1 MGATVANLLEV
12 TDSTFEQ
19 EVLQAETP
27 VLVDFWAP
35 WCGPCRMVGPVLD
48 EIAAEKQE
56 AVKIVKVNTDDHYQY
71 AGKYGVMSLP
81 TLLIFKGGEP
91 VDKLIGAHPKRTI
104 VDRLDKHINGDG
116 E

>member
-1 MGATVANLLEV
+1 VANLLEV
-12 TDSTFEQ
+12 TDSTFEA
-19 EVLQAETP
+19 EVLKADTT

-48 EIAAEKQE
+48 EIAAEKQD
-56 AVKIVKVNTDDHYQY
+56 AVKIVKVNTDDNYEF

-81 TLLIFKGGEP
+81 TLLIFKDGAP

-104 VDRLDKHINGDG
+104 VDRLEQHINGDG

>member
-1 MGATVANLLEV
+1 VANLQEI
-12 TDSTFEQ
+12 TDSTFEA
-19 EVLQAETP
+19 EVLQADKP

-48 EIAAEKQE
+48 EIAGEKQD
-56 AVKIVKVNTDDHYQY
+56 AVKIVKINTDENYQF

-81 TLLIFKGGEP
+81 TLLIFKGGQP

-104 VDRLDKHINGDG
+104 VDRIDQQINGDSN
-116 E
+116 

>member
-1 MGATVANLLEV
+1 VANLQEI
-12 TDSTFEQ
+12 TDSTFEA
-19 EVLQAETP
+19 EVLQADKP

-48 EIAAEKQE
+48 EIAGEKQD
-56 AVKIVKVNTDDHYQY
+56 AVKIVKINTDENYQF

-104 VDRLDKHINGDG
+104 VDRIDQHINGDSN
-116 E
+116 

>member
-1 MGATVANLLEV
+1 VANLLEV
-12 TDSTFEQ
+12 TDSTFEA
-19 EVLQAETP
+19 EVLKSDTT

-48 EIAAEKQE
+48 EIAAEKE
-56 AVKIVKVNTDDHYQY
+56 DAVKIVKVNTDDNYEY

-81 TLLIFKGGEP
+81 TLLIFKDGAP

-104 VDRLDKHINGDG
+104 VDRLEQHINGDR

>member
-1 MGATVANLLEV
+1 VANLLEI
-12 TDSTFEQ
+12 TDSTFES
-19 EVLQAETP
+19 EVLQADKP

-48 EIAAEKQE
+48 EIAGEKQE
-56 AVKIVKVNTDDHYQY
+56 AVKIVKINTDENYQF

-81 TLLIFKGGEP
+81 TLLIFKDGQP

-104 VDRLDKHINGDG
+104 LDRLDQQINGDVD
-116 E
+116 

>member
-1 MGATVANLLEV
+1 VANLLEI
-12 TDSTFEQ
+12 TDSTFES
-19 EVLQAETP
+19 EVLQADKP

-48 EIAAEKQE
+48 EIAGEKLE
-56 AVKIVKVNTDDHYQY
+56 AVKIVKINTDENYQF

-81 TLLIFKGGEP
+81 TLLIFKDGQP

-104 VDRLDKHINGDG
+104 VDRLDQQINGDAD
-116 E
+116 

>member
-1 MGATVANLLEV
+1 MANLLEI
-12 TDSTFEQ
+12 TDSTFEA
-19 EVLQAETP
+19 EVLQADKP

-35 WCGPCRMVGPVLD
+35 WCGPCRIVGPMLD
-48 EIAAEKQE
+48 EIASEKPD
-56 AVKIVKVNTDDHYQY
+56 AVKIVKINTDENYQF

-104 VDRLDKHINGDG
+104 IDRLEQQLNGDSN
-116 E
+116 

>member
-1 MGATVANLLEV
+1 VANLLEV

-56 AVKIVKVNTDDHYQY
+56 AVKIVKVNIDDHHQY

-104 VDRLDKHINGDG
+104 VDRLDQHINGDAD
-116 E
+116 

>member
-1 MGATVANLLEV
+1 VANLQEI
-12 TDSTFEQ
+12 TDSTFEA
-19 EVLQAETP
+19 EVLQADKP

-35 WCGPCRMVGPVLD
+35 WCGPCQMVGPVLD
-48 EIAAEKQE
+48 EIAGEKQN
-56 AVKIVKVNTDDHYQY
+56 AVKIVKINTDENYQF

-104 VDRLDKHINGDG
+104 VDRIDQQLNGDSN
-116 E
+116 